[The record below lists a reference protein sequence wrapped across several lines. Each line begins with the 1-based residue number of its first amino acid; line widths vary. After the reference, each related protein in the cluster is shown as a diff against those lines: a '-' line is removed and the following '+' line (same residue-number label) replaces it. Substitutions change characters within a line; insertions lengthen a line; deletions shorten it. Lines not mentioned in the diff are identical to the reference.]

1 MKYGDLIQFEPI
13 ESVVQLRDADEAAAA
28 RQLVQ
33 TYVISSEMAEKL
45 VNLVVPQLQFDQPVD
60 NKGLLVVGNYGTGK
74 SHLMSVISALAESG
88 DLATLLND
96 KRVASAASKI
106 SGRFKVI
113 RTEIGAT
120 TMSLRDIL
128 VAELE
133 EHLAAMGVS
142 YSFAPADKVVSNKR
156 SFEEMMTAF
165 HQEYPD
171 HGLLLVV
178 DELLD
183 YLRTRKD
190 QELILDLNF
199 LREIG
204 EVCKDLRFRFIAGVQ
219 EAIFDSPRFSFVADS
234 IRRVKDRFE
243 QILIARN
250 DVKFVVAERLL
261 KKTADQ
267 QVKIREYLTPFAKFY
282 GRMNERM
289 DEFVRLFPV
298 HPDYIDTF
306 ERVSAVEKR
315 EVLKTL
321 SLAMKKLLNQN
332 VPDDRPGVIAYD
344 SYWATLREN
353 PSFRAVPDIKAVIDC
368 SQVLESRIQQAFT
381 RPAYKP
387 MALRI
392 IHALSVHRLTMGD
405 IYAPLGATAEE
416 LRDGLCLFQP
426 GIEELGGDPA
436 DDLLS
441 LVETVLRE
449 IHKTVSGQ
457 FISSNPDNR
466 QYYLDL
472 KKTDDFDALI
482 EKRAESLDSS
492 QLDRYYYE
500 ALKRVMECT
509 DQTYVTG
516 YKIWQHEIEWLERKA
531 ARQGYLFFGAPNER
545 STAVPP
551 RDFYIYFIQPFDPPH
566 FKDEKKSDEL
576 FLRLKHIDDEFRTAL
591 RSYAAALDLAS
602 TVSGHAKST
611 YESKASNFLRD
622 LVQWLQKNMTTAFEV
637 TYQGRAKSLTEWAK
651 GKSIREL
658 SGIGSHERINFR
670 DLVNTIAGVCL
681 GAHFQDQ
688 APEYPFFSV
697 LITGANRAQAAQD
710 ALRAIAGQNRTK
722 QATAVL
728 DALELLDGGRLD
740 PYRSKYAKHILDVVK
755 KKGQGQVVNRSELI
769 QDVLG
774 VEYLAPQSLRLEP
787 EWALVV
793 LAALVYAGEV
803 VLSIPGKKFDATGLP
818 QLAGTRIDDLV
829 QFKHIERP
837 KDWNLPALKAL
848 FELLGLT
855 PGLAQLVTQG
865 KDEPVQ
871 ELQAK
876 ITKYVEDI
884 VRRQQA
890 LRDGLDFWGQ
900 RLFEDSV
907 LSTHHSLL
915 ERLKGFLEGLQA
927 FNSPGKLKNFR
938 YDASEVTAHR
948 DGLNSL
954 AEIKSL
960 EELVADLGS
969 TASYLSTAEAVLP
982 TGHEW
987 IDKTK
992 AARDEA
998 LAQIGDPA
1006 KRSAAAFRQQT
1017 QRKLGDLKKAYLLAY
1032 LSMHAKARLGVNED
1046 KRKDQLMGD
1055 KRLKDLQKLSTID
1068 LMPRQQLTD
1077 FQNRL
1082 AGLKSCFKL
1091 TEQELEASPV
1101 CPHCGFRPAAEI
1113 RTEVKGLRDESD
1125 SVLGTQSS
1133 VFINAAAVLEQLDE
1147 QLDRMIREWTQTL
1160 LTNLEDP
1167 TTKER
1172 IKKVLSPEQRAIVQ
1186 AFLKSRRLPEEID
1199 HAFLNAIKEAL
1210 TDLALVS
1217 VKIADL
1223 RDALLAGGSP
1233 ATPAD
1238 MKKRFDEYL
1247 DGLTKGKEPG
1257 KVRIVLE

>member
-13 ESVVQLRDADEAAAA
+13 ESVVQLRDADEATAA
-28 RQLVQ
+28 RRLVE
-33 TYVISSEMAEKL
+33 TYVISAEMAEKL
-45 VNLVVPQLQFDQPVD
+45 VNLVIPQLQFDQPID

-74 SHLMSVISALAESG
+74 SHLMSMISALAEDG
-88 DLATLLND
+88 ELATYLND
-96 KRVASAASKI
+96 RNVAAAAGKI
-106 SGRFKVI
+106 GGHFKVV

-120 TMSLRDIL
+120 TMSLREIL

-142 YSFAPADKVVSNKR
+142 YSFPSADKVSNNKR
-156 SFEEMMTAF
+156 AFEEMMAAF
-165 HQEYPD
+165 HQSFPD

-183 YLRTRKD
+183 YLRSRKD
-190 QELILDLNF
+190 HELILDLNF

-243 QILIARN
+243 QILIART

-261 KKTADQ
+261 KKTGEQ
-267 QVKIREYLTPFAKFY
+267 QARIREYLTPFAKFY

-306 ERVSAVEKR
+306 ERVTAVEKR

-321 SLAMKKLLNQN
+321 SLAMKKLLVQE
-332 VPDDRPGVIAYD
+332 VPHDRPGVIAYD
-344 SYWATLREN
+344 GYWTTLREN

-381 RPAYKP
+381 RPAYRP
-387 MALRI
+387 MALRL
-392 IHALSVHRLTMGD
+392 IHALSVHRLTTGD
-405 IYAPLGATAEE
+405 IYATLGPTAAE

-426 GIEELGGDPA
+426 GIEDLGGDPA

-441 LVETVLRE
+441 QVETVLRE
-449 IHKTVSGQ
+449 ILKTVSGQ
-457 FISSNPDNR
+457 FISANPDNR

-482 EKRAESLDSS
+482 EKRAETLDSS

-500 ALKRVMECT
+500 ALRRVMECT

-551 RDFYIYFIQPFDPPH
+551 RDFYLYFIQPFDAPH
-566 FKDEKKSDEL
+566 FQDDKKPDEL
-576 FLRLKHIDDEFRTAL
+576 FLRLVHTDEELRNAL
-591 RSYAAALDLAS
+591 RNYAAALDLAS
-602 TVSGHAKST
+602 TASGHAKAT
-611 YESKASNFLRD
+611 YESKASGFLRD
-622 LVQWLQKNMTTAFEV
+622 LVQWLQKNMAVAFEV
-637 TYQGRAKSLTEWAK
+637 TYEGRTKSMTEWAK

-670 DLVNTIAGVCL
+670 DLVNATAGICL
-681 GAHFQDQ
+681 GDHFQDQ
-688 APEYPFFSV
+688 APDYPFLSV
-697 LITGANRAQAAQD
+697 LITGASRAQAAQD
-710 ALRAIAGQNRTK
+710 ALRAIAGQIRTK

-728 DALELLDGGRLD
+728 DALELLDEDRLD
-740 PYRSKYAKHILDVVK
+740 PSRSKYAKFILEVAS
-755 KKGQGQVVNRSELI
+755 KKGHGQVVNRSELI

-774 VEYLAPQSLRLEP
+774 IEYLAPRTFRLEP
-787 EWALVV
+787 EWTVVV
-793 LAALVYAGEV
+793 LAALIYSGEV
-803 VLSIPGKKFDATGLP
+803 VLAIPGKKFDATSLP
-818 QLAGTRIDDLV
+818 QLAGTGIDELT

-865 KDEPVQ
+865 KEEPVQ
-871 ELQAK
+871 QLQQAVAETVKRLVTAQQNLHNGLFFWGRSLLAEDEAQKLQAELAG
-876 ITKYVEDI
+876 TK
-884 VRRQQA
+884 A
-890 LRDGLDFWGQ
+890 
-900 RLFEDSV
+900 
-907 LSTHHSLL
+907 
-915 ERLKGFLEGLQA
+915 FLESLQA
-927 FNSPGKLKNFR
+927 YTSPGKLKNFR
-938 YDASEVTAHR
+938 YDTAEVTAQGV
-948 DGLNSL
+948 GLQGLREIESL
-954 AEIKSL
+954 Q
-960 EELVADLGS
+960 ELVSDIGS

-982 TGHEW
+982 NGHEW
-987 IDKTK
+987 IDKMK
-992 AARDEA
+992 AARNEV
-998 LAQIGDPA
+998 LGQIGDPA
-1006 KRSAAAFRQQT
+1006 KRGAATFRQQT
-1017 QRKLGDLKKAYLLAY
+1017 QRRLADLKRYYLQAYLGL
-1032 LSMHAKARLGVNED
+1032 HAKARLGVNED
-1046 KRKDQLMGD
+1046 RRKAQLVGDQ
-1055 KRLKDLQKLSTID
+1055 RLKDLQKLSTID
-1068 LMPRQQLTD
+1068 LMPRQHLSD

-1082 AGLKSCFKL
+1082 AALKSCFAL
-1091 TEQELEASPV
+1091 TAAELEASPV
-1101 CPHCGFRPAAEI
+1101 CPHCTFKPAAEPPAAPAAS
-1113 RTEVKGLRDESD
+1113 LLNSLDDE
-1125 SVLGTQSS
+1125 
-1133 VFINAAAVLEQLDE
+1133 
-1147 QLDRMIREWTQTL
+1147 LDRLIESWTQTL

-1167 TTKER
+1167 TTKGALDLL
-1172 IKKVLSPEQRAIVQ
+1172 KPEPRKLVDGFIARRA
-1186 AFLKSRRLPEEID
+1186 LPDDLDQGFI
-1199 HAFLNAIKEAL
+1199 HALQEAL
-1210 TDLALVS
+1210 SGLAKVS
-1217 VKIADL
+1217 VKTEDL
-1223 RDALLAGGSP
+1223 RAALLVGGSP
-1233 ATPAD
+1233 ATPSE
-1238 MKKRFDEYL
+1238 MKNRFEAYL